1 MGMKQGNWSV
11 RMGWFL
17 GITLVI
23 GCAQVSSPA
32 GGPLDET
39 APQVLEMT
47 PPNGS
52 SDLQL
57 ESLTL
62 RFDEYVVSRNAVSQ
76 MLISPPIA
84 GTPQFKTK
92 GKEVHVLFESD
103 WFEAETTYVL
113 NFGDALVDL
122 HESNPAEA
130 LFFAFSTGSELD
142 TLTLEGQ
149 VVDQLSGGGVGGLR
163 TLFFKDSTPWD
174 SIWGGERPVAVAIT
188 DEEGF
193 FQGSFLAAGLYKAL
207 TVEDVNRDYRWNPGE
222 SLAFSNVSV
231 AAGER
236 WAAPWL
242 FAPTAPPLSPA
253 YIASASV
260 DSSGFMRVLAPKNE
274 EGMEEEWS
282 VLMDDKA
289 LDILWFRTEDS
300 VKLWT
305 PKPQFLES
313 PLAVWTW
320 TDGADSLQARLTRSR
335 MGSALNMTPQ
345 WPAKTDVRSERT
357 WEFGRVLRSV
367 DPALWS
373 LRVDTI
379 NQPLLPG
386 DVTLSES
393 SAGGHSVEIR
403 TEEVSGQKYQLTILP
418 GGVTSREGASVQD
431 TLMWKW
437 QTWAEDHFGSFT
449 LDVSDLPGP
458 GWLRCSP
465 KGKST
470 AELSRIRC
478 ESDTIV
484 GWPKLHPGQYEV
496 GFELDANNDSIW
508 QAIDPLRQQT
518 PEPYFYLPKAL
529 EVRSNWEMEWTWSL
543 KREDEELEQ

>member
-1 MGMKQGNWSV
+1 MKHGNWGV

-17 GITLVI
+17 GITLAI

-57 ESLTL
+57 ESLKL
-62 RFDEYVVSRNAVSQ
+62 RFDEYVVSRNAVQQ

-103 WFEAETTYVL
+103 WFESETTYVV

-149 VVDQLSGGGVGGLR
+149 VVDQITGSGVGALR
-163 TLFFKDSTPWD
+163 TLFFRDSTPWD

-188 DEEGF
+188 DEEGL
-193 FQGSFLAAGLYKAL
+193 FQGSFLAAGLYKAIA
-207 TVEDVNRDYRWNPGE
+207 VDDVNRDYRWNPGE

-231 AAGER
+231 AAGEK
-236 WAAPWL
+236 WATPWL
-242 FAPTAPPLSPA
+242 FAPTAPPSSPA

-260 DSSGFMRVLAPKNE
+260 DSSGFMRVLAPMNNAD
-274 EGMEEEWS
+274 MEEDWT
-282 VLMDDKA
+282 VLIDDKP
-289 LDILWFRTEDS
+289 LDILWSRTGDS

-305 PKPQFLES
+305 QEAQFLES
-313 PLAVWTW
+313 PLVVWTC

-335 MGSALNMTPQ
+335 MGSVLNMVPQ
-345 WPAKTDVRSERT
+345 WPAKTEVRSERT

-379 NQPLLPG
+379 NQLLSPN
-386 DVTLSES
+386 DVTISES
-393 SAGGHSVEIR
+393 STGGNSVGIRIAEVAGE
-403 TEEVSGQKYQLTILP
+403 KYELIILP

-437 QTWAEDHFGSFT
+437 QTWPEDHFGSFK
-449 LDVSDLPGP
+449 LVISDLPGP

-465 KGKST
+465 KGKSK
-470 AELSRIRC
+470 AELTRIRC

-484 GWPKLHPGQYEV
+484 GWPKLDPGHYSV
-496 GFELDANNDSIW
+496 GFEFDANNDSIW
-508 QAIDPLRQQT
+508 QAIDPLRQQI

-543 KREDEELEQ
+543 KREGEELEQ

>member
-1 MGMKQGNWSV
+1 MKQGNWRV

-17 GITLVI
+17 GIVLVM

-32 GGPLDET
+32 GGPLDEI

-76 MLISPPIA
+76 MLISPPIT

-142 TLTLEGQ
+142 TLTLNGQ

-207 TVEDVNRDYRWNPGE
+207 AVDDVNRDYRWNPGE

-242 FAPTAPPLSPA
+242 FAPTAPPMSPA

-274 EGMEEEWS
+274 EDMEEEWS

-289 LDILWFRTEDS
+289 LDILWFRTGDS

-335 MGSALNMTPQ
+335 IGSALNMTPQ

-379 NQPLLPG
+379 NLPLLPG

-393 SAGGHSVEIR
+393 STGGHSVEIR
-403 TEEVSGQKYQLTILP
+403 IEEISGQKYQLTILP

-437 QTWAEDHFGSFT
+437 QTWPEDHFGSFT

-458 GWLRCSP
+458 GWLQCSP
-465 KGKST
+465 KGKPT

-508 QAIDPLRQQT
+508 QAMDPLRQQT
-518 PEPYFYLPKAL
+518 PEAYFYLSKAL
-529 EVRSNWEMEWTWSL
+529 DVRSNWEMEWTWSL
-543 KREDEELEQ
+543 KREGEELEQ

>member
-1 MGMKQGNWSV
+1 MGMKQENWRV

-17 GITLVI
+17 GIVLVM

-32 GGPLDET
+32 GGPLDEI

-76 MLISPPIA
+76 MLISPPIT

-142 TLTLEGQ
+142 TLTLNGQ

-207 TVEDVNRDYRWNPGE
+207 AVDDVNRDYRWNPGE

-242 FAPTAPPLSPA
+242 FAPTAPPMSSA

-274 EGMEEEWS
+274 EDMEEEWS

-289 LDILWFRTEDS
+289 LDILWFRTGDS

-379 NQPLLPG
+379 NLPLLPG

-393 SAGGHSVEIR
+393 STGGHSVEIR
-403 TEEVSGQKYQLTILP
+403 IEEISGQKYQLTILP

-437 QTWAEDHFGSFT
+437 QTWPEDHFGSFT

-458 GWLRCSP
+458 GWLQCSP
-465 KGKST
+465 KGKPT

-508 QAIDPLRQQT
+508 QAMDPLRQQT
-518 PEPYFYLPKAL
+518 PEAYFYLSKAL
-529 EVRSNWEMEWTWSL
+529 DVRSNWEMEWTWSL
-543 KREDEELEQ
+543 KREGEELEQ

>member
-1 MGMKQGNWSV
+1 MKQENWRV

-17 GITLVI
+17 GIVLVM

-32 GGPLDET
+32 GGPLDEI

-142 TLTLEGQ
+142 TLTLNGQ

-207 TVEDVNRDYRWNPGE
+207 AVDDVNRDYRWNPGE

-242 FAPTAPPLSPA
+242 FAPTAPPMSSA

-274 EGMEEEWS
+274 EDMEEEWS

-289 LDILWFRTEDS
+289 LDILWFRTGDS

-379 NQPLLPG
+379 NLPLLPG

-393 SAGGHSVEIR
+393 STGGHSVEIR
-403 TEEVSGQKYQLTILP
+403 IEEISGQKYQLTILP

-437 QTWAEDHFGSFT
+437 QTWPEDHFGSFT

-458 GWLRCSP
+458 GWLQCSP
-465 KGKST
+465 KGKPT

-508 QAIDPLRQQT
+508 QAMDPLRQQT
-518 PEPYFYLPKAL
+518 PEAYFYLSKAL
-529 EVRSNWEMEWTWSL
+529 DVRSNWEMEWTWSL
-543 KREDEELEQ
+543 KREGEELEQ

>member
-1 MGMKQGNWSV
+1 
-11 RMGWFL
+11 
-17 GITLVI
+17 
-23 GCAQVSSPA
+23 
-32 GGPLDET
+32 
-39 APQVLEMT
+39 VLEMT

-62 RFDEYVVSRNAVSQ
+62 RFDEYVVSRNAVQQ

-149 VVDQLSGGGVGGLR
+149 VVDHLTGSGVGALR

-207 TVEDVNRDYRWNPGE
+207 AVEDVNRDYRWNPGE
-222 SLAFSNVSV
+222 SLAFSNVSI

-242 FAPTAPPLSPA
+242 FAPTAPPLSPT

-274 EGMEEEWS
+274 EEMKEEWS

-289 LDILWFRTEDS
+289 LDILWFRTGDS

-305 PKPQFLES
+305 QEPQFLES
-313 PLAVWTW
+313 PLVIWTW
-320 TDGADSLQARLTRSR
+320 TDGADSLQARLTRSPI
-335 MGSALNMTPQ
+335 GSALNMAPQ
-345 WPAKTDVRSERT
+345 WSAKTDVRSERT

-379 NQPLLPG
+379 NQLISPN
-386 DVTLSES
+386 DVTLSAS
-393 SAGGHSVEIR
+393 STGGHSVEIR
-403 TEEVSGQKYQLTILP
+403 IEEVPGQQYELTIFP

-437 QTWAEDHFGSFT
+437 QTWPEDHFGSFT
-449 LDVSDLPGP
+449 LAVSDLPGP

-465 KGKST
+465 KGK
-470 AELSRIRC
+470 AKVGLSRIRC

-508 QAIDPLRQQT
+508 QAIAPLRQQT
-518 PEPYFYLPKAL
+518 PEPYFYLPEAL

>member
-1 MGMKQGNWSV
+1 MGMKQENWRV

-17 GITLVI
+17 GIVLVM

-32 GGPLDET
+32 GGPLDEI

-76 MLISPPIA
+76 MLISPPIT

-142 TLTLEGQ
+142 TLTLNGQ

-207 TVEDVNRDYRWNPGE
+207 AVDDVNRDYRWNPGE

-242 FAPTAPPLSPA
+242 FAPTAPPMSPA

-274 EGMEEEWS
+274 EDMEEEWS

-289 LDILWFRTEDS
+289 LDILWFRTGDS

-379 NQPLLPG
+379 NLPLLPG

-393 SAGGHSVEIR
+393 STGGHSVEIR
-403 TEEVSGQKYQLTILP
+403 IEEISGQKYQLTILP

-437 QTWAEDHFGSFT
+437 QTWPEDHFGSFT

-458 GWLRCSP
+458 GWLQCSP
-465 KGKST
+465 KGKPT

-508 QAIDPLRQQT
+508 QAMDPLRQQT
-518 PEPYFYLPKAL
+518 PEAYFYLSKAL
-529 EVRSNWEMEWTWSL
+529 DVRSNWEMEWTWSL
-543 KREDEELEQ
+543 KREGEELEQ

>member
-1 MGMKQGNWSV
+1 MKQENWRV

-17 GITLVI
+17 GIVLVM

-32 GGPLDET
+32 GGPLDEI

-76 MLISPPIA
+76 MLISPPIT

-142 TLTLEGQ
+142 TLTLNGQ

-207 TVEDVNRDYRWNPGE
+207 AVDDVNRDYRWNPGE

-242 FAPTAPPLSPA
+242 FAPTAPPMSPA

-274 EGMEEEWS
+274 EDMEEEWS

-289 LDILWFRTEDS
+289 LDILWFRTGDS

-379 NQPLLPG
+379 NLPLLPG

-393 SAGGHSVEIR
+393 STGGHSVEIR
-403 TEEVSGQKYQLTILP
+403 IEEISGQKYQLTILP

-437 QTWAEDHFGSFT
+437 QTWPEDHFGSFT

-458 GWLRCSP
+458 GWLQCSP
-465 KGKST
+465 KGKPT

-508 QAIDPLRQQT
+508 QAMDPLRQQT
-518 PEPYFYLPKAL
+518 PEAYFYLSKAL
-529 EVRSNWEMEWTWSL
+529 DVRSNWEMEWTWSL
-543 KREDEELEQ
+543 KREGEELEQ

>member
-1 MGMKQGNWSV
+1 MTQGNWGV
-11 RMGWFL
+11 RMGCFL
-17 GITLVI
+17 GIALAI

-47 PPNGS
+47 PPNES

-62 RFDEYVVSRNAVSQ
+62 RFDEFVVSRNAVQQ

-84 GTPQFKTK
+84 GIPQFKTK

-149 VVDQLSGGGVGGLR
+149 VVDHLTGSGVGALR

-188 DEEGF
+188 DQEGF
-193 FQGSFLAAGLYKAL
+193 FRGSFLATGQYKAIAL
-207 TVEDVNRDYRWNPGE
+207 DDVNRDYRWNPGE

-274 EGMEEEWS
+274 EDME
-282 VLMDDKA
+282 
-289 LDILWFRTEDS
+289 
-300 VKLWT
+300 
-305 PKPQFLES
+305 
-313 PLAVWTW
+313 
-320 TDGADSLQARLTRSR
+320 
-335 MGSALNMTPQ
+335 
-345 WPAKTDVRSERT
+345 
-357 WEFGRVLRSV
+357 
-367 DPALWS
+367 
-373 LRVDTI
+373 
-379 NQPLLPG
+379 
-386 DVTLSES
+386 
-393 SAGGHSVEIR
+393 
-403 TEEVSGQKYQLTILP
+403 
-418 GGVTSREGASVQD
+418 
-431 TLMWKW
+431 
-437 QTWAEDHFGSFT
+437 
-449 LDVSDLPGP
+449 
-458 GWLRCSP
+458 
-465 KGKST
+465 
-470 AELSRIRC
+470 
-478 ESDTIV
+478 
-484 GWPKLHPGQYEV
+484 
-496 GFELDANNDSIW
+496 
-508 QAIDPLRQQT
+508 
-518 PEPYFYLPKAL
+518 
-529 EVRSNWEMEWTWSL
+529 
-543 KREDEELEQ
+543 

>member
-11 RMGWFL
+11 SMGWFL

-62 RFDEYVVSRNAVSQ
+62 RFDEYVVSRNAVQQ

-207 TVEDVNRDYRWNPGE
+207 AVDDVNRDYRWNPGE

-242 FAPTAPPLSPA
+242 FAPTAPPMSPA

-274 EGMEEEWS
+274 EDMEEEWS
-282 VLMDDKA
+282 VLIDDKA
-289 LDILWFRTEDS
+289 LDILWFRTGDS

-393 SAGGHSVEIR
+393 STGGHSVEIR
-403 TEEVSGQKYQLTILP
+403 IVEISGQKYQLTILP

-437 QTWAEDHFGSFT
+437 QTWPEDHFGSFT

-508 QAIDPLRQQT
+508 QVMDPLRQQT
-518 PEPYFYLPKAL
+518 PEAYFYLSKAL
-529 EVRSNWEMEWTWSL
+529 DVRSNWEMEWTWSL
-543 KREDEELEQ
+543 KREGEELEQ

>member
-1 MGMKQGNWSV
+1 MGMKQGNWRV

-17 GITLVI
+17 GIVLVM

-32 GGPLDET
+32 GGPLDEI

-76 MLISPPIA
+76 MLISPPIT

-142 TLTLEGQ
+142 TLTLNGQ

-207 TVEDVNRDYRWNPGE
+207 AVDDVNRDYRWNPGE

-242 FAPTAPPLSPA
+242 FAPTAPPMSPA

-274 EGMEEEWS
+274 EDMEEEWS

-289 LDILWFRTEDS
+289 LDILWFRTGDS

-335 MGSALNMTPQ
+335 IGSALNMTPQ

-379 NQPLLPG
+379 NLPLLPG

-393 SAGGHSVEIR
+393 STGGHSVEIR
-403 TEEVSGQKYQLTILP
+403 IEEISGQKYQLTILP

-437 QTWAEDHFGSFT
+437 QTWPEDHFGSFT

-458 GWLRCSP
+458 GWLQCSP
-465 KGKST
+465 KGKPT

-508 QAIDPLRQQT
+508 QAMDPLRQQT
-518 PEPYFYLPKAL
+518 PEAYFYLSKAL
-529 EVRSNWEMEWTWSL
+529 DVRSNWEMEWTWSL
-543 KREDEELEQ
+543 KREGEELEQ

>member
-1 MGMKQGNWSV
+1 
-11 RMGWFL
+11 MGWFL
-17 GITLVI
+17 GIVLVI

-62 RFDEYVVSRNAVSQ
+62 RFDEYVVSRNAVQQ

-149 VVDQLSGGGVGGLR
+149 VVDRLTGRGVGALR
-163 TLFFKDSTPWD
+163 TLFFKESTPWD

-207 TVEDVNRDYRWNPGE
+207 AVDDVNRDYQWNPGE

-242 FAPTAPPLSPA
+242 FAPTVPPLSPA

-274 EGMEEEWS
+274 EEMEEEWS
-282 VLMDDKA
+282 VLMDDEA
-289 LDILWFRTEDS
+289 LDILWFRTGDS

-305 PKPQFLES
+305 EKPQFLES

-320 TDGADSLQARLTRSR
+320 TDGADSLQARLTRSA
-335 MGSALNMTPQ
+335 MGSALDMAPQ

-367 DPALWS
+367 EPALWS

-379 NQPLLPG
+379 NQLISPN
-386 DVTLSES
+386 DVTLSAS
-393 SAGGHSVEIR
+393 SRGGHSVEIR
-403 TEEVSGQKYQLTILP
+403 IEEVPGQKYELTIFP

-437 QTWAEDHFGSFT
+437 QTWPEDHFGSFT
-449 LDVSDLPGP
+449 LAVSDLPGP

-465 KGKST
+465 KGK
-470 AELSRIRC
+470 AEVGLSRIRC

-484 GWPKLHPGQYEV
+484 GWPKLHPGQYTI
-496 GFELDANNDSIW
+496 GFEFDANNDSIW

-518 PEPYFYLPKAL
+518 PEPYFYLPEAL

>member
-1 MGMKQGNWSV
+1 MKQGNWRV

-17 GITLVI
+17 GIVLVM

-32 GGPLDET
+32 GGPLDEI

-76 MLISPPIA
+76 MLISPPIT

-142 TLTLEGQ
+142 TLTLNGQ

-207 TVEDVNRDYRWNPGE
+207 AVDDVNRDYRWNPGE

-242 FAPTAPPLSPA
+242 FAPTAPPMSPA

-274 EGMEEEWS
+274 EDMEEEWS

-289 LDILWFRTEDS
+289 LDILWFRTGDS

-313 PLAVWTW
+313 PLAVWRW

-379 NQPLLPG
+379 NLPLLPG

-393 SAGGHSVEIR
+393 STGGHSVEIR
-403 TEEVSGQKYQLTILP
+403 IEEISGQKYQLTILP

-437 QTWAEDHFGSFT
+437 QTWPEDHFGSFT

-458 GWLRCSP
+458 GWLQCSP
-465 KGKST
+465 KGKPT

-508 QAIDPLRQQT
+508 QAMDPLRQQT
-518 PEPYFYLPKAL
+518 PEAYFYLSKAL
-529 EVRSNWEMEWTWSL
+529 DVRSNWEMEWTWSL
-543 KREDEELEQ
+543 KREGEELEQ

>member
-1 MGMKQGNWSV
+1 MKQENWRV

-17 GITLVI
+17 GIVLVM

-32 GGPLDET
+32 GGPLDEI

-76 MLISPPIA
+76 MLISPPIT

-142 TLTLEGQ
+142 TLTLNGQ

-207 TVEDVNRDYRWNPGE
+207 AVDDVNRDYRWNPGE

-242 FAPTAPPLSPA
+242 FAPTAPPMSSA

-274 EGMEEEWS
+274 EDMEEEWS

-289 LDILWFRTEDS
+289 LDILWFRTGDS

-379 NQPLLPG
+379 NLPLLPG

-393 SAGGHSVEIR
+393 STGGHSVEIR
-403 TEEVSGQKYQLTILP
+403 IEEISGQKYQLTILP

-437 QTWAEDHFGSFT
+437 QTWPEDHFGSFT

-458 GWLRCSP
+458 GWLQCSP
-465 KGKST
+465 KGKPT

-508 QAIDPLRQQT
+508 QAMDPLRQQT
-518 PEPYFYLPKAL
+518 PEAYFYLSKAL
-529 EVRSNWEMEWTWSL
+529 DVRSNWEMEWTWSL
-543 KREDEELEQ
+543 KREGEELEQ